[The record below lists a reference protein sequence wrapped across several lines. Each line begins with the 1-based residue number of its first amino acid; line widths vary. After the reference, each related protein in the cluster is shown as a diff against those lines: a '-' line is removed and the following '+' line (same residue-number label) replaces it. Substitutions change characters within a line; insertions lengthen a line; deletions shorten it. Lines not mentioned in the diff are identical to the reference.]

1 MYEKHKHEFGDFMQ
15 AAMKLSKLGRETGKT
30 YRSLITHYEKTVR
43 LEKELRKDEEELKL
57 RVRNL
62 KEEYETAAK
71 NLKNLNEKSN
81 NAHKV
86 LNRLSRTKLEL
97 ATYGL
102 SPRNFETVKVFP
114 SEIRRLGG
122 NPAKAVEIL
131 KKISSLEDKLQEK
144 IMSIVS
150 RNSSTRAWRRR

>member
-1 MYEKHKHEFGDFMQ
+1 LIAHNSLRKNCKTEK
-15 AAMKLSKLGRETGKT
+15 R
-30 YRSLITHYEKTVR
+30 II
-43 LEKELRKDEEELKL
+43 KDEEELKL

-71 NLKNLNEKSN
+71 NLENLNEKSN

-102 SPRNFETVKVFP
+102 SPRNFETVKVFL

-122 NPAKAVEIL
+122 IQQKPWK
-131 KKISSLEDKLQEK
+131 S
-144 IMSIVS
+144 
-150 RNSSTRAWRRR
+150 